1 MKIEKIDN
9 VGKLVEV
16 IDSCQG
22 QVELVLDS
30 GERLN
35 LKEKDLQRSILKKVM
50 GADGSIRNIELV
62 AQNPADSMKLID
74 LMMAG

>member
-22 QVELVLDS
+22 QVELVLDN